1 LFERQLLQFLQEK
14 FGNIENRGVERFLLN
29 PTVLFENTADL
40 EEEGKTYLNFH
51 KDFDELIL
59 RYESQLKDKFSE
71 ITDGMLSSQNRRKL
85 DKSIRYHTQLIRS
98 ENDEP
103 SMVANRS
110 ISLDIQQDEG
120 EKSVNND
127 DTRLILADLIDS
139 ISMLGE
145 TTPGNNSVSPIYC
158 PTSTLGSRAGEVT
171 NLTPVNAQNYLSPF
185 NIRNNALAEFQP
197 PSPFVIYDNLLAD
210 YLTPVSSPTPGRLPA
225 TPRQIPS
232 PATPG
237 SLMRP
242 RPLPPPPALT
252 RGRAREDARLARNG
266 EETARP
272 PTPLTPMS
280 ASEIARVRGN
290 EEAPRQGTRIRNP
303 PQRYITE

>member
-1 LFERQLLQFLQEK
+1 M
-14 FGNIENRGVERFLLN
+14 ERFLLN
-29 PTVLFENTADL
+29 PTVLFEITADL

-59 RYESQLKDKFSE
+59 RYESQLQDKFAE
-71 ITDGMLSSQNRRKL
+71 ITDGMLSSHSRRKL

-103 SMVANRS
+103 SMIANRS

-127 DTRLILADLIDS
+127 DPRLMLGDLIDS

-145 TTPGNNSVSPIYC
+145 TNPGDNSVSPIYS
-158 PTSTLGSRAGEVT
+158 PTSTPGSRAGSEANEVT

-185 NIRNNALAEFQP
+185 NIRNNALSEFQNRPTTGTPRPQP
-197 PSPFVIYDNLLAD
+197 PSTFVIYNNLLTD
-210 YLTPVSSPTPGRLPA
+210 YSTPVSSPTPGRLPA

-232 PATPG
+232 PATTPG
-237 SLMRP
+237 FQSPKPPTPGDKNNRP
-242 RPLPPPPALT
+242 TFQPVLT
-252 RGRAREDARLARNG
+252 RGKAREK
-266 EETARP
+266 
-272 PTPLTPMS
+272 
-280 ASEIARVRGN
+280 ARVK
-290 EEAPRQGTRIRNP
+290 RIVNP
-303 PQRYITE
+303 PQRYITTE